1 MAKKTATI
9 EEDAREVMVAAELI
23 RLGARMQLLEAE
35 VALSRERLLKLYKE
49 IRGVSPPRGM
59 LPFSADWFM
68 TWQPNVH
75 SSLFVALWQATKVAE
90 PRQRLISA
98 YQLYLDHI
106 DSLVL
111 EPVLSITRA
120 WTLLRFL
127 DAEILQLTRCTCCG
141 GRFVTHAYELEKT
154 FVCALCHMP
163 SRAAT
168 KQAAKHALSQSQR
181 SMPVKKNRRKAN
193 VAA

>member
-9 EEDAREVMVAAELI
+9 EEDAREVMVAAEFI

-49 IRGVSPPRGM
+49 IRGISPPRGM
-59 LPFSADWFM
+59 LPFSAEWFM

-75 SSLFVALWQATKVAE
+75 SSLFAALWHTTKVSE
-90 PRQRLISA
+90 PRHRLITA

-106 DSLVL
+106 DNLAL
-111 EPVLSITRA
+111 DPVLSITRA

-127 DAEILQLTRCTCCG
+127 DAEILQLTRCSCCG
-141 GRFVTHAYELEKT
+141 AKFVTHAFELEKT
-154 FVCALCHMP
+154 FVCVLCHMP

-168 KQAAKHALSQSQR
+168 KQAAKHMIGKSQR
-181 SMPVKKNRRKAN
+181 SIPLKKNRRKAD
-193 VAA
+193 VLV